1 MTIQTRQLEYADGDL
16 VLEGLLAWDDA
27 VKDPRPGVMVSH
39 AWAGRSDFE
48 DSKAVKLAELGY
60 VGFSLDLYSKGVRG
74 SNTDENAA
82 LVQPFLDDRSM
93 LQLRLLLAR
102 NTIA

>member
-39 AWAGRSDFE
+39 SWAGRSDFE
-48 DSKAVKLAELGY
+48 DSKAVKLDELG
-60 VGFSLDLYSKGVRG
+60 
-74 SNTDENAA
+74 
-82 LVQPFLDDRSM
+82 
-93 LQLRLLLAR
+93 
-102 NTIA
+102 